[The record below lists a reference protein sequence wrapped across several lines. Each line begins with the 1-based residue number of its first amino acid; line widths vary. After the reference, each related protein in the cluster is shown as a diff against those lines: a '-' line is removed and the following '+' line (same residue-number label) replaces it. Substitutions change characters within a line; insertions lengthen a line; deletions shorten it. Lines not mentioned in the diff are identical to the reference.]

1 MEIADILKEAEES
14 MVKSYEFTKSQIQ
27 KIRTG
32 GASANLVDGI
42 DVDAYGAK
50 TPLNQV
56 AGISTPDAKTIM
68 IQPYDNGLLQE
79 IERAIQIADL
89 GFNPQNDGNVIRIP
103 VPPLTEERR
112 LEYVKV
118 CKNYAEEGRIS
129 VRNARRT
136 AIDNLRTAEKEK
148 EISEDMQKDG
158 ENEAQAITDKY
169 IEKIDVVLADKEKE
183 LTGND

>member
-1 MEIADILKEAEES
+1 MDITEILLEAEES

-56 AGISTPDAKTIM
+56 AGISTPDARTIM
-68 IQPYDNGLLQE
+68 IQPYDSGLLQE

-112 LEYVKV
+112 LEYVKL
-118 CKNYAEEGRIS
+118 CKNYAEEGRVA
-129 VRNARRT
+129 VRNSRRT
-136 AIDNLRTAEKEK
+136 AIDNLRNAEKEK

-158 ENEAQAITDKY
+158 ESEAQTITDKY
-169 IEKIDVVLADKEKE
+169 IEKVDAVLADKEKE
-183 LTGND
+183 LIGNE

>member
-1 MEIADILKEAEES
+1 MDITEILLEAEES

-56 AGISTPDAKTIM
+56 AGISTPDARTIM
-68 IQPYDNGLLQE
+68 IQPYDSGLLQE

-118 CKNYAEEGRIS
+118 CKNYAEEGRVA
-129 VRNARRT
+129 VRNSRRT
-136 AIDNLRTAEKEK
+136 AIDNLRNAEKEK

-158 ENEAQAITDKY
+158 ENEAQTITDKY
-169 IEKIDVVLADKEKE
+169 IEKIDSVLADKEKE
-183 LTGND
+183 LIGND

>member
-1 MEIADILKEAEES
+1 MDITEILLEAEES
-14 MVKSYEFTKSQIQ
+14 MVKSYEFTISQIQ

-56 AGISTPDAKTIM
+56 AGISTPDARTIM
-68 IQPYDNGLLQE
+68 IQPYDSGLLQE

-112 LEYVKV
+112 LEYVKL
-118 CKNYAEEGRIS
+118 CKNYAEEGRVA
-129 VRNARRT
+129 VRNSRRT
-136 AIDNLRTAEKEK
+136 AIDNLRNAEKEK

-158 ENEAQAITDKY
+158 ENEAQTITDKY

-183 LTGND
+183 LIGND